1 MRAVRTVLSVSVGLL
16 FSGVTLSTVAAAE
29 FGTADEARAM
39 LERAVAA
46 IQENK
51 EQALGNFNTGAE
63 GYKEKDL
70 YVFCTDEAGTFTAH
84 GANQDLLGENI
95 LVMQD
100 QNGKRFGGEI
110 YGSAVESEFSQ
121 VDYLWPRPG
130 ESEPAEKA
138 TFVTKVDDQVC
149 AVGYY
154 K

>member
-1 MRAVRTVLSVSVGLL
+1 MRAVRTVFSVSVGLL
-16 FSGVTLSTVAAAE
+16 FSGTALSLASAAE

-39 LERAVAA
+39 LERVVAA
-46 IQENK
+46 IQDDK
-51 EQALGNFNTGAE
+51 EQALGDFNAGAE

-70 YVFCTDEAGTFTAH
+70 YVFCTDDAGTFTAH

-100 QNGKRFGGEI
+100 QSGKRFGGEI
-110 YGSAVESEFSQ
+110 YGNAVESEFSE

-130 ESEPAEKA
+130 ESEPVEKA